1 MRPLQVISGSWFQN
15 NKCPRNL
22 QFTKLMQ
29 WMSVTQIYE
38 WYVLLHE
45 NIWEVAWWAHISS
58 WMLWKRY
65 CLLIDSELIAV
76 THHVFPYGLHT
87 KDSLSCIIF
96 SKKYIL
102 CSEIQ
107 DNWLWEINQSYC
119 KKVIDN
125 ACSFVMSWFW
135 SPLWWRI
142 SLSIRVQ
149 TTLNHFWFVKFS
161 TKHLTS

>member
-1 MRPLQVISGSWFQN
+1 
-15 NKCPRNL
+15 
-22 QFTKLMQ
+22 
-29 WMSVTQIYE
+29 MSKTFAVYKTDSMNVCYSDL
-38 WYVLLHE
+38 WVVLLHE

-96 SKKYIL
+96 SKKDIL

-107 DNWLWEINQSYC
+107 DNWLCEINQSYC
-119 KKVIDN
+119 KKVIHN

-149 TTLNHFWFVKFS
+149 TTLNHFRFVKFS
-161 TKHLTS
+161 TKHMHLTS